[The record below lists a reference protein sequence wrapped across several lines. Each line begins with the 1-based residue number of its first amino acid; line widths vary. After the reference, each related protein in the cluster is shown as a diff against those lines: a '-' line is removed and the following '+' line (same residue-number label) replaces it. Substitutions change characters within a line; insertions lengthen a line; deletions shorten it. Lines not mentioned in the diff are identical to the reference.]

1 MGNKGAFVRLPFDM
15 KPEYV
20 QFTAVVR
27 DSGVVGQSSHVSG
40 LLACLLCSISRILL
54 SSACSMLGT
63 SCRCLVCKGGRDI
76 ALLPFTNHNASTTRI
91 QFD

>member
-27 DSGVVGQSSHVSG
+27 DS
-40 LLACLLCSISRILL
+40 A
-54 SSACSMLGT
+54 
-63 SCRCLVCKGGRDI
+63 
-76 ALLPFTNHNASTTRI
+76 ALLINRLT
-91 QFD
+91 